1 MAFGVRLERL
11 LDPDTMA
18 MLARAVYVL
27 RSMTQKTLIIAG
39 AAILLI
45 GLLWPWLS
53 KLGLGR
59 LPGDIVIRRE
69 GFVFYFPVTTM
80 ILASI
85 IATALW
91 RLFGR

>member
-1 MAFGVRLERL
+1 MAR
-11 LDPDTMA
+11 
-18 MLARAVYVL
+18 LARAVYDL

-59 LPGDIVIRRE
+59 LPGDIVIRRD